1 MSTGAG
7 AGPSSESGKKR
18 KQYWEYS
25 QEPAEEEVPPG
36 EEEYEQEIESESDS
50 SEEDMEEEANTDGE
64 RNTGED
70 DATGGSNTDGSQSRK
85 RNRKPTKVGT
95 IRQEFTVVTSN
106 GIPIEP
112 ERFAEG
118 YGRQVAA
125 ILRNT
130 VPITTINL
138 RSRDNS
144 HYCQLLLNKLHGRYK
159 FPDPYNNTNLR
170 GNKVNKWALRKMSK
184 ALSSWKTRVKEAIF
198 EKNKTWDELKEKEPM
213 IDEATYNLFKARCES
228 EAAKAASAKG
238 KAMRS
243 QVIGNHRLG
252 AGGYRSSKPKWEKE
266 DAEFIAAGQPN
277 PYEKYKG
284 DPQIEYFVR
293 ARSYKDKETSNIV
306 IDPKVQ
312 EFTTAVVS
320 SLPRDLVD

>member
-7 AGPSSESGKKR
+7 PASQSGKKR
-18 KQYWEYS
+18 KEFWEYS
-25 QEPAEEEVPPG
+25 QEEVEEHEEEQVPRITQG
-36 EEEYEQEIESESDS
+36 EDEYEEEIESESDS
-50 SEEDMEEEANTDGE
+50 SDDDMEEEEGTEGE
-64 RNTGED
+64 RNTAGED
-70 DATGGSNTDGSQSRK
+70 DAGGSNTDGSQSRK

-95 IRQEFTVVTSN
+95 IRQEFTAVTTAGVPS
-106 GIPIEP
+106 EP

-138 RSRDNS
+138 RSRDNN

-159 FPDPYNNTNLR
+159 FPDPYNNTHLR

-184 ALSSWKTRVKEAIF
+184 ALSSWKTRVKKEIMG
-198 EKNKTWDELKEKEPM
+198 ENKKSWEELREKEPM

-243 QVIGNHRLG
+243 QLIGNHRLG
-252 AGGYRSSKPKWEKE
+252 AGGYRSSKPKWTRRMPSTPLRANLTPLRNTKV
-266 DAEFIAAGQPN
+266 ISRPN
-277 PYEKYKG
+277 
-284 DPQIEYFVR
+284 
-293 ARSYKDKETSNIV
+293 
-306 IDPKVQ
+306 
-312 EFTTAVVS
+312 
-320 SLPRDLVD
+320 SL